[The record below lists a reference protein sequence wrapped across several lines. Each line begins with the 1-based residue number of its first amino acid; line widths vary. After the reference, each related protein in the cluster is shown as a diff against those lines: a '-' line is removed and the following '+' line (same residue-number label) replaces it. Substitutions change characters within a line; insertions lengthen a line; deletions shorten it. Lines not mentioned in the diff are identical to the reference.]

1 MIARTLAAGRIDTTL
16 ATILFVALLGA
27 GLLYVTGFAHAAVL
41 HDAAHNT
48 RHSIGFP
55 CH

>member
-1 MIARTLAAGRIDTTL
+1 MATRALASSRSDTTL
-16 ATILFVALLGA
+16 ATILLVAFLGVGA
-27 GLLYVTGFAHAAVL
+27 LFVTGFAHSATL